1 MLRSLNF
8 FALVGASCLS
18 ALSLLQLQP
27 QYQVSALPSTASS
40 KNAFSFV
47 ANSNSAN
54 SPVFIYDLNAT
65 AAKAVDSFLE
75 RQLPISF
82 KNFFANIKAC
92 QDCHP
97 GSVVASPWVH
107 YFYHWT
113 RDAGLVMTTVGKMY
127 QRAEGDEAKK

>member
-1 MLRSLNF
+1 MFRPLNF
-8 FALVGASCLS
+8 YATVVGASCLS
-18 ALSLLQLQP
+18 VLSLLQLQP
-27 QYQVSALPSTASS
+27 QFQVSALPSTTSA
-40 KNAFSFV
+40 ASFV
-47 ANSNSAN
+47 ANSA
-54 SPVFIYDLNAT
+54 PVFTYDLNAT
-65 AAKAVDSFLE
+65 AARAVDSFLE

-92 QDCHP
+92 NDCHP

-127 QRAEGDEAKK
+127 QRAQGDEAKK